1 MLKRRLPAFSL
12 LEIALVLS
20 ILGIISAY
28 AIPVLLQTRAAARW
42 RETDAKIEA
51 VMHALASYAQ
61 VERRLPNPAD
71 PAATGVGVGDEQI
84 GRATGILPYR
94 TLGLQASDVKDGFHH
109 WISYS
114 VSQSLTEEPNS
125 ASAPIQSAQR
135 NPITGRALHV
145 VDTQDIGNPF
155 CHVRPGS
162 LRLDVHNAQ
171 GQSMLSISQQRD
183 FIALVLVSHGP
194 SGAGA
199 FDDAGQRKPAVGDKL
214 RNLGSSPF
222 IDRPVTKEYDDRVR
236 WVSRNNLMAMYAKQ
250 PCKPL
255 S

>member
-1 MLKRRLPAFSL
+1 MLKRRFPAFSL

-20 ILGIISAY
+20 ILGVISAY

-61 VERRLPNPAD
+61 LEQRLPNPAD
-71 PAATGVGVGDEQI
+71 PAAAAVGAGDEQI
-84 GRATGILPYR
+84 GRATGIIPYR

-114 VSQSLTEEPNS
+114 VSQSLTEEPNRTS
-125 ASAPIQSAQR
+125 ASVQSALK
-135 NPITGRALHV
+135 NPITGLPLHA
-145 VDTQDIGNPF
+145 VDTQDNGNSF

-171 GQSMLSISQQRD
+171 GKSMISISQQRD

-199 FDDAGQRKPAVGDKL
+199 FDDAGQRKPATGDKL
-214 RNLGSSPF
+214 RNFGSTPF
-222 IDRPVTKEYDDRVR
+222 IDRPIIKEYDDRVR

-250 PCKPL
+250 ACKPL